1 MIKFGYSA
9 KMEENQD
16 GVRVSWWQVVWKLD
30 CPLNAKI
37 FLWLARQQNSD
48 MRKLL
53 EKEHAGSREIHSV

>member
-1 MIKFGYSA
+1 
-9 KMEENQD
+9 MEENQD
-16 GVRVSWWQVVWKLD
+16 GERVLWWQVVWKLD

-48 MRKLL
+48 MGKLL